1 MAVRKLDPLVIGK
14 SKNPRCFKNV
24 NKLPV
29 SYQSNKNAWMTAEI
43 WREWMKRIDSRM
55 CSKKRSIV
63 MLCDNWAAH
72 SNDTK
77 LINVK
82 LVFLPPNTTSLIQPI
97 DMGIIANFKKL
108 YRSLVLRRLVNNIDG
123 GTESTSDKKAAD
135 MARKLTVL
143 DSLHIQREAWS
154 KITQLTTVNCYRK
167 ASFAMAEEKNEENED
182 EQADSDSNTEVY
194 VPPGMSDEDFNC
206 YMTVDNDLSTEA
218 DVDLSEI
225 VGTTQ
230 SADQE
235 HGNCSDD
242 DEDNGDENDAGTT
255 VSFAAV
261 TESLS
266 IVRCYMEQ
274 KGCSSYEPLYELQ
287 NFVTKLN
294 EQQSKQTTINDFF
307 GCTRIN

>member
-218 DVDLSEI
+218 DVDLSSLARHSQLI
-225 VGTTQ
+225 RNTAT
-230 SADQE
+230 
-235 HGNCSDD
+235 
-242 DEDNGDENDAGTT
+242 
-255 VSFAAV
+255 AV
-261 TESLS
+261 TTMKTTATRTTREQLFRLLPLQSHCPSYVVTWSKRDARLMNRYMNCKILSLS
-266 IVRCYMEQ
+266 
-274 KGCSSYEPLYELQ
+274 
-287 NFVTKLN
+287 
-294 EQQSKQTTINDFF
+294 
-307 GCTRIN
+307 